1 MNIRKPSDIIIE
13 DVKPQVENGKFP
25 AKGSQGLYHEVSAR
39 IFSHGTKL
47 VSGTVEYK
55 KSSGKIWKKSR
66 MSPVGD
72 DIFVGH
78 IFLESTGMYKFRV
91 SAEYDEIGTWLR
103 DLKSWHG
110 AGEDIR
116 SDLLAGIERLKA
128 ASAMSRGRGLRLIAS
143 LESTLD
149 MRQGDAIRFIEKK
162 RESLEKILSHRTR
175 STSPVYEI
183 VSLRQKGYFS
193 SWYEMFPRS
202 QTRMP
207 GKHGTFKDC
216 IERLEDIAEMGF
228 DVVYFP
234 PIHPIGVTNRRGKNG
249 IIPAG
254 KDDPGSPWAIGNAS
268 GGHKS
273 VHQDL
278 GTLDDFREFI
288 KKAREYNIEV
298 ALDLAYQTS
307 PDHPYVKEH
316 PEWYY
321 HRPDGTIRYAENP
334 PKKYYDIYPLNF
346 ETENWKELWNELL
359 DIVLFWASNG
369 VRIFRVDNPHT
380 KPIPFWQWLIAET
393 LKKFEDVIF
402 LSEAFTKPSVMYEL
416 SKIGFHQSY
425 TYFTWRNF
433 DWEIREYF
441 SELNSPDISS
451 FFRPMLF
458 TNTPD
463 ILPFILQRGGKPAF
477 ILRAI
482 LAATLSPLWGI
493 YSGYELCEN
502 EGIPGKEEYL
512 NSEKYEIKVRNWKAP
527 GNIRNVISKLNR
539 IRREYVHFQSH
550 GNVRFH
556 SSSNPNI
563 VVYSRKYA
571 NEKSVLVTVNINPYE
586 THEAFVET
594 PEDWSPNGECRTF
607 KVTDLLSGES
617 YSWKGR
623 KNYVR
628 LIPEY
633 KPAHILVV
641 E

>member
-1 MNIRKPSDIIIE
+1 M
-13 DVKPQVENGKFP
+13 
-25 AKGSQGLYHEVSAR
+25 
-39 IFSHGTKL
+39 
-47 VSGTVEYK
+47 
-55 KSSGKIWKKSR
+55 
-66 MSPVGD
+66 
-72 DIFVGH
+72 
-78 IFLESTGMYKFRV
+78 
-91 SAEYDEIGTWLR
+91 
-103 DLKSWHG
+103 
-110 AGEDIR
+110 
-116 SDLLAGIERLKA
+116 
-128 ASAMSRGRGLRLIAS
+128 
-143 LESTLD
+143 
-149 MRQGDAIRFIEKK
+149 
-162 RESLEKILSHRTR
+162 
-175 STSPVYEI
+175 
-183 VSLRQKGYFS
+183 
-193 SWYEMFPRS
+193 
-202 QTRMP
+202 
-207 GKHGTFKDC
+207 
-216 IERLEDIAEMGF
+216 
-228 DVVYFP
+228 
-234 PIHPIGVTNRRGKNG
+234 
-249 IIPAG
+249 
-254 KDDPGSPWAIGNAS
+254 
-268 GGHKS
+268 
-273 VHQDL
+273 
-278 GTLDDFREFI
+278 
-288 KKAREYNIEV
+288 
-298 ALDLAYQTS
+298 
-307 PDHPYVKEH
+307 
-316 PEWYY
+316 
-321 HRPDGTIRYAENP
+321 
-334 PKKYYDIYPLNF
+334 NF